1 MKAITTCAKCSHAT
15 RPLPSDWTTVG
26 FFDKPVIAQE
36 AVFRTTCTAVV
47 DAAKPCLKPAP
58 AATKHDPSTMLVD
71 LDTRRQ
77 DLCLEI
83 AWEIE
88 AIARAL
94 PGLVPTTDGGDNGP
108 HFLARAVGGRL
119 LALSG
124 ALSCALS
131 DEEEPTAK
139 LERVINF
146 ENGMA

>member
-1 MKAITTCAKCSHAT
+1 MKAATTCAKCPRAT
-15 RPLPSDWTTVG
+15 SPLPTDWSALD
-26 FFDKPVIAQE
+26 FFDKPVAAQD
-36 AVFRTTCTAVV
+36 AVFRVGCGVEL
-47 DAAKPCLKPAP
+47 DANKPCLRPAP
-58 AATKHDPSTMLVD
+58 AAARHDPSTMLVD

-88 AIARAL
+88 AIARAM

-108 HFLARAVGGRL
+108 HFLARAMGGRL